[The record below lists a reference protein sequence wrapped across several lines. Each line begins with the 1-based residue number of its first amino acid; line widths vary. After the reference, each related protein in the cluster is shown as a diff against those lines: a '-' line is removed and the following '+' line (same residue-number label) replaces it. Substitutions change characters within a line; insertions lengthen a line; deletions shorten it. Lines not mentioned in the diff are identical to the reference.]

1 MSRPQPA
8 GPVDTYAR
16 VSRKGDKRQQSTSGQ
31 VGACRAVLAERELTA
46 GETFVDDGK
55 SAWNPRVIRKDWDR
69 LMARLESGASGGV
82 IVFDLERFTRQPA
95 EGERL
100 IAAAERGM
108 MVLDSDAE
116 FDLTSASGKK
126 AFRDAMAAAAYYSD
140 RLSDRVRR
148 GKRAK
153 AMAGLVDNAG
163 WQDRPF
169 GWEPDGI
176 TQRPAEVAWI
186 RWLAEHLL
194 HGDAQDAMIRHLH
207 ARGVTTSQGRPWR
220 VTGLREMLLRERNRG
235 NLEHCGV
242 IVARL
247 PGEPVI
253 DSATFDRIAA
263 KYAARR
269 TGRPFSA
276 VYLCTGNAACAVCGR
291 PLAGR
296 PVTRRRPYPDGETAR
311 EYRCMAHGK
320 DGRPGGCG
328 KVHVDQRALD
338 AEARELAITILSD
351 PRHAAQVEAAA
362 ARHEEEATALDSL
375 IADAEQTALAMAD
388 RLGRGE
394 KTLGE
399 YDAVVRPLDARLAD
413 LRAKRD
419 ALNGGPGEPVPAA
432 ESRATWAAR
441 WGAAEPAE
449 RRGLLAMALRG
460 RPLIV
465 GPADPA
471 ARADVARRV
480 SIGSGTAVS

>member
-8 GPVDTYAR
+8 GPIDVYAR
-16 VSRKGDKRQQSTSGQ
+16 VSRKGDKEQRSTSGQ
-31 VGACRAVLAERELTA
+31 VGACRTVLAERELAA
-46 GETFVDDGK
+46 GDVHVDDGR
-55 SAWNPRVIRKDWDR
+55 SAWNPRVHRPGWDA
-69 LMARLESGASGGV
+69 LMARLESGAAAGV
-82 IVFDLERFTRQPA
+82 VCFDLERFTRQPA

-108 MVLDSDAE
+108 MVLDSDAV

-140 RLSDRVRR
+140 RLSDRVKR

-153 AMAGLVDNAG
+153 AMAGQVDNAG

-176 TQRPAEVAWI
+176 TQRPAEVAVI
-186 RWLAEHLL
+186 RFLAAHLL
-194 HGDAQDAMIRHLH
+194 HGDSQDALCAHLN
-207 ARGVTTSQGRPWR
+207 RLGVTTSQGNPWR
-220 VTGLREMLLRERNRG
+220 PTRVRELLLRERNRG
-235 NLEHCGV
+235 RLEHCGV
-242 IVARL
+242 IVAQL
-247 PGEPVI
+247 PGEPVL
-253 DSATFDRIAA
+253 DDDTFRRLAA

-276 VYLCTGNAACAVCGR
+276 VYLCTGSAVCALCGR

-296 PVTRRRPYPDGETAR
+296 PVTRRRPYPDGAVAR
-311 EYRCMAHGK
+311 EYRCML
-320 DGRPGGCG
+320 GRPGGCG

-338 AEARELAITILSD
+338 AAARELAVTILSD
-351 PRHAAQVEAAA
+351 PRQAAQVEAAA
-362 ARHEEEATALDSL
+362 ARHEEEATAFDSL
-375 IADAEQTALAMAD
+375 IADAEATALALAD

-394 KTLGE
+394 MDLSR
-399 YDAVVRPLDARLAD
+399 YDAVTGPLDARLAD

-441 WGAAEPAE
+441 WDAAEPAE

-460 RPLIV
+460 RVLRV
-465 GPADPA
+465 GPADPSDRHNVTRRLTIGDA
-471 ARADVARRV
+471 PCDGTVAR
-480 SIGSGTAVS
+480 